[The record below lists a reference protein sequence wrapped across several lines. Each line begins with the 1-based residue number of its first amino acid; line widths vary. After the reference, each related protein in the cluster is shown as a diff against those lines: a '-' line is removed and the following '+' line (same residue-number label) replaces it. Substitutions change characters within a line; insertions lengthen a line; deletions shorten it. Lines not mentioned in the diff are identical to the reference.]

1 LRNPSRFRASQS
13 DGFRKSSTYPTGC
26 LIDGGHRA
34 KAPLPTYRFCP
45 TGKSLKI
52 CPALPRKIFRFPRRA
67 NHLYKLAPSRPQ
79 RGGSRSSRTR
89 GGTRWTRQRRHAQ
102 WSQGG
107 PFRARELVTA
117 RRRTAVSRTA
127 KSCGPD
133 APTLASSFCGGER
146 RPTGRTSPPIRKAT
160 VARKPGHRGEREGS
174 R

>member
-1 LRNPSRFRASQS
+1 MTALQSVQEPRRIKRNSCAGAKRRPGDDTWGLSETQKPPVGQISKFM
-13 DGFRKSSTYPTGC
+13 SSPGSKKYS
-26 LIDGGHRA
+26 A
-34 KAPLPTYRFCP
+34 
-45 TGKSLKI
+45 
-52 CPALPRKIFRFPRRA
+52 FPVRA
-67 NHLYKLAPSRPQ
+67 NHLCKLAPSRPQ

-107 PFRARELVTA
+107 LRTRERVTA